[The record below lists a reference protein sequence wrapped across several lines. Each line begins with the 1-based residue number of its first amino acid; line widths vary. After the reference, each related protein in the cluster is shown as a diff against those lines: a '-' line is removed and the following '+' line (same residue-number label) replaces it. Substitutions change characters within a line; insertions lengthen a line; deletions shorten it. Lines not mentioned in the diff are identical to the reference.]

1 MATTPQHPAPKQPDP
16 RHPATPS
23 QRPANQPQG
32 TVQNQPRP
40 QGQQGQQGQ
49 QDQQRQHEDQSRPK
63 SADPSKGKD
72 PDSPSGVAADYNTK
86 PADQGGGD
94 QSPHPSPATD
104 PTNAPPEPSQWTED
118 NPRPPLPKGRDYV
131 AGQPVTQEEY
141 ELTEKEQAERV
152 RPEAWERL
160 KGQGV
165 EVEDGMKDASTGWDE
180 EARKR
185 AEKSE
190 SRNKDI
196 GWDRDKEGTRPDAR
210 ALRRPED
217 QDDDVNKAPGGG
229 GGQGTRADGRARSPD
244 MPGEGPNDRGERVEP
259 REERHRPSDD
269 L

>member
-1 MATTPQHPAPKQPDP
+1 MATTPHKPNDP
-16 RHPATPS
+16 PQRHPAAPPA
-23 QRPANQPQG
+23 QRPNQPQG
-32 TVQNQPRP
+32 TAQPT
-40 QGQQGQQGQ
+40 
-49 QDQQRQHEDQSRPK
+49 QRQHEDASRPK
-63 SADPSKGKD
+63 AADVNKGRD

-86 PADQGGGD
+86 PAPNEDGSGAGGD
-94 QSPHPSPATD
+94 QSAHPSPATD
-104 PTNAPPEPSQWTED
+104 PTNAAPEPAQWTED
-118 NPRPPLPKGRDYV
+118 NPRPPLPRGRDYV

-190 SRNKDI
+190 SRNKEA

-210 ALRRPED
+210 KLRRPED
-217 QDDDVNKAPGGG
+217 QDDDINKAPGGA

-244 MPGEGPNDRGERVEP
+244 LPGEGPNDRGERVES
-259 REERHRPSDD
+259 REQRHRSED